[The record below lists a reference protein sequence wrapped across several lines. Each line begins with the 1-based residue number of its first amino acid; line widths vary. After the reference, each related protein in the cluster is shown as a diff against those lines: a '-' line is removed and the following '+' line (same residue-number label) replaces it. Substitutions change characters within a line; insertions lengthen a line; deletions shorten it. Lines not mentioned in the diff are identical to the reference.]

1 MGKHVAKTV
10 YRVIHITWYLQLGNF
25 KRPNNLNLDL
35 ISFSKKERE
44 FQIIFFEKA
53 IANDPYRW
61 ANKAKKQTNKQTS
74 LPRLWFLEGAEF

>member
-10 YRVIHITWYLQLGNF
+10 YRVIHITWYFQLGNF

-35 ISFSKKERE
+35 ISFSKKER
-44 FQIIFFEKA
+44 ISNYLLEKA